1 MIALRQTMEEILPT
15 RFSQEKGFE
24 PRNSTG
30 PGCLV
35 RIYPVEGLGRVVSLD
50 AAGILVGRDPGA
62 QLILTDDSVSRR
74 HAMVE
79 STVNGDFVVDLES
92 TNGTWIN
99 DVRVGRQKLMAGDRV
114 RFGNQI
120 FSYLSS
126 TSLEAQY
133 HESVYRIMTT
143 DGLTQVYNKR
153 FLLEVL
159 DRELAR
165 ARRRQAPLSLLM
177 MDIDHFKSI
186 NDRWGHLAGDA
197 VLTEFARRISQAMEG
212 DELLARFG
220 GEEFALVLPDTPLEE
235 ATQIAEMLRA
245 TVAKAPVLTEGM
257 EIPVTVSIG
266 VAEYSAADMASVPA
280 LLEAADQMLYRAKN
294 SGRNQVQALRS

>member
-1 MIALRQTMEEILPT
+1 MIALRQAMEEILPT
-15 RFSQEKGFE
+15 RFSQEKGYE
-24 PRNSTG
+24 PQNTAG

-50 AAGILVGRDPGA
+50 SAGLLVGRDPGA

-74 HAMVE
+74 HALVE
-79 STVNGDFVVDLES
+79 STMNGDFVVDLES
-92 TNGTWIN
+92 TNGTWVN
-99 DVRVGRQKLMAGDRV
+99 DVRINRQKLMAGDRV

-120 FSYLSS
+120 FNYLSS
-126 TSLEAQY
+126 CSLEKQY

-197 VLTEFARRISQAMEG
+197 VLTEFARRIGNAMEG

-245 TVAKAPVLTEGM
+245 TVAKAPVLTESL
-257 EIPVTVSIG
+257 EISVTVSIG